1 MKEWVDYL
9 DTKEAKI
16 KIVDSV
22 SNKNNL
28 LVLF

>member
-1 MKEWVDYL
+1 MKEWADCL